1 MDVLLLNVRYSPNS
15 VAARTR
21 TGPCR
26 YGWRFYAQ
34 SMHLLTI
41 DRPVCILTFMMPS
54 KQISST
60 PRERILE
67 VASKLFYQNGI
78 RAVGVDTI
86 IAQSDVAK
94 MTFYKHFKSK
104 DLLVLEFLKRRDEQW
119 RAWFE
124 STVQRLTPDVKNR
137 PLAIFDAL
145 EERFSRK
152 DFRGCAF
159 INTMVEMA
167 DGDHTAH
174 QAAAEHKQKVQRI
187 VRSLLS
193 AAGIKKSEELSKAFL
208 LLMDGAIVTAVR
220 ERKPGSAK
228 AAKKIAATL
237 LTTFKLSEK

>member
-1 MDVLLLNVRYSPNS
+1 MATV
-15 VAARTR
+15 
-21 TGPCR
+21 
-26 YGWRFYAQ
+26 
-34 SMHLLTI
+34 
-41 DRPVCILTFMMPS
+41 
-54 KQISST
+54 KQLPLT
-60 PRERILE
+60 PRDRILE

-104 DLLVLEFLKRRDEQW
+104 ELLVLEFLNRRDELW

-124 STVQRLTPDVKNR
+124 STVDRLAPKIEDR

-167 DGDHTAH
+167 DGSHIAH
-174 QAAAEHKQKVQRI
+174 QAAAEHKMKVLKI
-187 VRSLLS
+187 IRSLLS
-193 AAGIKKSEELSKAFL
+193 GASVKKPEELAKAFL

-228 AAKKIAATL
+228 AAKKIAASL
-237 LTTFKLSEK
+237 LSTYKIQER

>member
-1 MDVLLLNVRYSPNS
+1 MTD
-15 VAARTR
+15 A
-21 TGPCR
+21 
-26 YGWRFYAQ
+26 
-34 SMHLLTI
+34 
-41 DRPVCILTFMMPS
+41 
-54 KQISST
+54 KQVSNA
-60 PRERILE
+60 PRDRILE

-104 DLLVLEFLKRRDEQW
+104 DLLVLEFLKRRDELW

-124 STVQRLTPDVKNR
+124 STVSRLAPKAKDR
-137 PLAIFDAL
+137 PLAIFGAL

-167 DGDHTAH
+167 DGNHIAH
-174 QAAAEHKQKVQRI
+174 QAAAEHKLKVQKI
-187 VRSLLS
+187 IRSLLS
-193 AAGIKKSEELSKAFL
+193 EAGVKKPEELAKAFL

-228 AAKKIAATL
+228 AAKKIAASL
-237 LTTFKLSEK
+237 LSTYKLQER

>member
-1 MDVLLLNVRYSPNS
+1 MVNTFFAPLK
-15 VAARTR
+15 
-21 TGPCR
+21 
-26 YGWRFYAQ
+26 
-34 SMHLLTI
+34 TI
-41 DRPVCILTFMMPS
+41 IDNRQTCLYITPIMS
-54 KQISST
+54 AKQIT
-60 PRERILE
+60 PAPRDRILE
-67 VASKLFYQNGI
+67 VASQLFYQNGI

-86 IAQSDVAK
+86 IAQSNVAK

-104 DLLVLEFLKRRDEQW
+104 DLLVLEFLKRRDELW

-124 STVQRLTPDVKNR
+124 STVNRLAPEVNDR

-145 EERFSRK
+145 EERFSNK

-167 DGDHTAH
+167 DGDHIAH
-174 QAAAEHKQKVQRI
+174 QAAAEHKQNVQQI
-187 VRSLLS
+187 IRSLLT
-193 AAGIKKSEELSKAFL
+193 AAGVKKSAELAKAFL

-237 LTTFKLSEK
+237 LSTYLILEK

>member
-1 MDVLLLNVRYSPNS
+1 MVTV
-15 VAARTR
+15 
-21 TGPCR
+21 
-26 YGWRFYAQ
+26 
-34 SMHLLTI
+34 
-41 DRPVCILTFMMPS
+41 
-54 KQISST
+54 KQLPLT
-60 PRERILE
+60 PRDRILE

-104 DLLVLEFLKRRDEQW
+104 ELLVLEFLNRRDELW

-124 STVQRLTPDVKNR
+124 SRVEQLAPKIEDR

-167 DGDHTAH
+167 DGDHIAH
-174 QAAAEHKQKVQRI
+174 QAAAEHKRKVQKI
-187 VRSLLS
+187 IRSLLS
-193 AAGIKKSEELSKAFL
+193 EAGVKKPEELAKAFL
-208 LLMDGAIVTAVR
+208 LLIDGAIVTAVR

-228 AAKKIAATL
+228 AAQKIAASL
-237 LTTFKLSEK
+237 LSTYKLQER

>member
-1 MDVLLLNVRYSPNS
+1 MTTLN
-15 VAARTR
+15 
-21 TGPCR
+21 
-26 YGWRFYAQ
+26 Q
-34 SMHLLTI
+34 I
-41 DRPVCILTFMMPS
+41 PS
-54 KQISST
+54 A
-60 PRERILE
+60 PRDRILE
-67 VASKLFYQNGI
+67 VASRLFYQNGI
-78 RAVGVDTI
+78 RAVGIDTI

-104 DLLVLEFLKRRDEQW
+104 DLLVLEFLKRRDELW

-124 STVQRLTPDVKNR
+124 SAVCRLAPKVENR

-145 EERFSRK
+145 GERFSKK

-167 DGDHTAH
+167 DGDHIAH
-174 QAAAEHKQKVQRI
+174 QAAAEHKQKVQQI
-187 VRSLLS
+187 IRSLLS
-193 AAGIKKSEELSKAFL
+193 EAGAKKSAELSEAFL

-237 LTTFKLSEK
+237 LSTF